1 MPLTV
6 RVGYLPVLLVCES
19 PEVDIEES
27 QHTERMPRT
36 TKNSNVNSNGCAL
49 GDCWSERELKAQV
62 RLLKKQE
69 AEEKAK
75 VEAEAKADADEKAR
89 EKAAEE
95 AEALKKA
102 EAEEKLAKVE
112 AEEKAKA
119 EAEEKAKAE
128 AEEKAKVEAEEKAK
142 AEAEEKAKAEAE
154 EKAKAEAEE
163 NPLQEGSVAT
173 DRVDAQASYATADEA
188 ADMEV
193 TQITS
198 IVVYKPNAERV
209 LSPALTELAS
219 GGDPSDEDHAPE
231 GAVEAVGSSS
241 AAPVVTSQ
249 ETPQMI
255 LYGIKA
261 INNKRPILHVMDA
274 KNDAAGLSSRKVKR
288 AKWVSDNVPVSIRGV
303 EQSMN
308 HSLCA
313 LRDALNPGNACKG
326 KKEGVNFKVHLCTN
340 EEGPPQSVKR
350 MIDTN
355 QMQKFLTDA

>member
-36 TKNSNVNSNGCAL
+36 TKNSKVNSNGCAL

-128 AEEKAKVEAEEKAK
+128 AEE
-142 AEAEEKAKAEAE
+142 
-154 EKAKAEAEE
+154 

-198 IVVYKPNAERV
+198 IVVYKPTAERV

>member
-36 TKNSNVNSNGCAL
+36 TKNSKVNSNGCAL

-95 AEALKKA
+95 AEALQKA
-102 EAEEKLAKVE
+102 
-112 AEEKAKA
+112 
-119 EAEEKAKAE
+119 
-128 AEEKAKVEAEEKAK
+128 EAEEKAK

-198 IVVYKPNAERV
+198 IVVYKPKAERV
-209 LSPALTELAS
+209 SSPALTELAS

>member
-36 TKNSNVNSNGCAL
+36 TKNSKVNSNGCAL

-128 AEEKAKVEAEEKAK
+128 AEE
-142 AEAEEKAKAEAE
+142 
-154 EKAKAEAEE
+154 

-198 IVVYKPNAERV
+198 IVVYKPKAERV

>member
-95 AEALKKA
+95 AEALQ
-102 EAEEKLAKVE
+102 
-112 AEEKAKA
+112 KA

-142 AEAEEKAKAEAE
+142 VEAEEKAKAEAE

-198 IVVYKPNAERV
+198 IVVYKPKAERV

-340 EEGPPQSVKR
+340 EKGPPQSVKR

>member
-128 AEEKAKVEAEEKAK
+128 AEE
-142 AEAEEKAKAEAE
+142 
-154 EKAKAEAEE
+154 

-198 IVVYKPNAERV
+198 IVVYKPKAERV